1 MFHLVNL
8 KGSEMDLEEV
18 YLRQIV
24 EQLKLQNKLKEDSNE
39 LLKAILDK
47 PGTIEQCQAI
57 YNVAKGDIKDAD
69 NDKDIKVRLQS
80 YMVYF
85 LYK

>member
-8 KGSEMDLEEV
+8 EGNEMDLEEA

-39 LLKAILDK
+39 LLKEILDK
-47 PGTIEQCQAI
+47 LG
-57 YNVAKGDIKDAD
+57 K
-69 NDKDIKVRLQS
+69 
-80 YMVYF
+80 
-85 LYK
+85 

>member
-8 KGSEMDLEEV
+8 EGNEMDLEEV

-39 LLKAILDK
+39 LLKEILDK
-47 PGTIEQCQAI
+47 LGKASTL
-57 YNVAKGDIKDAD
+57 YDIGH
-69 NDKDIKVRLQS
+69 NYHEVQS
-80 YMVYF
+80 EDRI
-85 LYK
+85 

>member
-8 KGSEMDLEEV
+8 EGNKMDLEEV

-39 LLKAILDK
+39 LLKEILDK
-47 PGTIEQCQAI
+47 LS
-57 YNVAKGDIKDAD
+57 K
-69 NDKDIKVRLQS
+69 
-80 YMVYF
+80 
-85 LYK
+85 

>member
-8 KGSEMDLEEV
+8 EGNKMDLEEV

-39 LLKAILDK
+39 LLKAISILIRRRCNRK
-47 PGTIEQCQAI
+47 EW
-57 YNVAKGDIKDAD
+57 Y
-69 NDKDIKVRLQS
+69 
-80 YMVYF
+80 
-85 LYK
+85 

>member
-39 LLKAILDK
+39 LLKEILDK
-47 PGTIEQCQAI
+47 LG
-57 YNVAKGDIKDAD
+57 K
-69 NDKDIKVRLQS
+69 
-80 YMVYF
+80 
-85 LYK
+85 

>member
-8 KGSEMDLEEV
+8 EGNKMDLEEV

-47 PGTIEQCQAI
+47 P
-57 YNVAKGDIKDAD
+57 V
-69 NDKDIKVRLQS
+69 S
-80 YMVYF
+80 YTH
-85 LYK
+85 LRAHET